1 MALIVI
7 NNLRDHLS
15 IRRQERSEAAD
26 FTFCGGPCQELFDGD
41 AVFHSGIS
49 VVPNFTAI
57 RLNSR
62 NPRLTQAFP
71 LAQYSEMKEHHY
83 SPLVNVGH
91 MLTDRD
97 DVTHL
102 LILRFQQ
109 LLSEGLLSPGTKLPP
124 ERELAASFGVARS
137 SLRPALK
144 VLEIMGVI
152 TQRVGDGSYLNKD
165 ASSVLAVPMEF
176 LFLLDDTSLQELTE
190 MRLMIEPA
198 LAAKAAERANAQD
211 IALLKQSIV
220 DFENSSKDRVRL
232 VASDLLFHRA
242 IFEASRNRLAGRLF
256 HTIHRAML
264 NMIMVTSQMVDL
276 EHTLQFH
283 RPIML
288 AIEQRDSELAAS
300 LMKDHLI
307 DARDL
312 LLHDRQ
318 KEKSR
323 QLRDHLATGPS
334 VRKKATKSNPAASPF
349 NGKLSNIS
357 PDDRSSGT

>member
-1 MALIVI
+1 M
-7 NNLRDHLS
+7 N
-15 IRRQERSEAAD
+15 AAFPTD
-26 FTFCGGPCQELFDGD
+26 LLGSTNSD
-41 AVFHSGIS
+41 VFLPHGIPIDS
-49 VVPNFTAI
+49 
-57 RLNSR
+57 
-62 NPRLTQAFP
+62 LTSTLP
-71 LAQYSEMKEHHY
+71 LAQYSGMREHRK
-83 SPLVNVGH
+83 SPMVNVGH

-109 LLSEGLLSPGTKLPP
+109 LLSDGLLSPGTRLPP

-152 TQRVGDGSYLNKD
+152 TQKVGDGSYLNKD

-198 LAAKAAERANAQD
+198 LAAKAAERASAQD
-211 IALLKQSIV
+211 IALLKQSIA
-220 DFENSSKDRVRL
+220 DFESSTHDRVRL

-264 NMIMVTSQMVDL
+264 NMIMVTSQLVDL

-288 AIEQRDSELAAS
+288 AIEQRNPELAAR
-300 LMKDHLI
+300 LMTDHLK

-312 LLHDRQ
+312 LLHDSQ
-318 KEKSR
+318 EEKSR
-323 QLRDHLATGPS
+323 QLRDHLASGAS
-334 VRKKATKSNPAASPF
+334 VRKHAAKVDPVASAKTVK
-349 NGKLSNIS
+349 NSKLAGEAHPS
-357 PDDRSSGT
+357 RK